1 MALELLGR
9 ATGRKGLQ
17 PCRVQLHTRLQQE
30 GLAGLACIHCA
41 CCHVPSPNAGPTPA
55 TRFVVIHIPAAT
67 EEPTLFWITD
77 S

>member
-30 GLAGLACIHCA
+30 GLAGLAGVHCT
-41 CCHVPSPNAGPTPA
+41 CCHVPGPNAGPTPA
-55 TRFVVIHIPAAT
+55 TRLVVVHIPAAKR
-67 EEPTLFWITD
+67 
-77 S
+77 